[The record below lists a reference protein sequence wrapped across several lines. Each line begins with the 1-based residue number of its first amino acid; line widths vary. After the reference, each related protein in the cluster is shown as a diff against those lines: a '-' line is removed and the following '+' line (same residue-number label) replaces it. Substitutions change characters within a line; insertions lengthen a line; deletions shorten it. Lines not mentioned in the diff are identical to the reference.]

1 LKGDLAPQLTRK
13 RQQWLVLAMWVV
25 VGAWMISNAIPALT
39 EWTFPDPD
47 DPMRLMQVRDWLAG
61 QSWFDVT
68 QYRLNAPA
76 GGPMHWSRLVDI
88 PIAAVILI
96 ARLFTDQHGAE
107 TAALIAVPLLTLLIA
122 MLLIH
127 RIAYKL
133 MGSPAALLAV
143 FATPL
148 SLGAMKQ
155 MRILRIDHHGWQIVL
170 ALVAMLAVLD
180 ERPRRSGLVAGA
192 AMAFWCNISIE
203 ALPFVAA
210 LGAWLAFHWLRDASA
225 GERLK
230 IYLTG
235 LASASLLLFGL
246 THAPSVWFDHPHDAL
261 NIAHLVGFGVAALGS
276 HVAVRNIADW
286 KLRLAALAAVGVA
299 AVAAMFGVDP
309 HFLQGPFSS
318 LDPLVARE
326 WYQGV
331 DEGMPVWRLAPGDAS
346 AGFAQPLVGLL
357 GAAVAI
363 ARTEGERRERWTAFA
378 YLLGAVTL
386 SAVIVIR
393 EATTASTISLPGTA
407 FLCQLALTRARTVS
421 LAPARIV
428 ATVGAV
434 FIMAPAYAAPAL
446 VMPDNPQLVN
456 AWNQAD
462 FCTKRSMIQKLDVLP
477 GSNLAVP
484 LDITPAILASSHHS
498 AIASG
503 YHRNDGGIHDVI
515 AMFAGPL
522 PSAREIIA
530 KRHIDYVVMCRGAVE
545 SIRWGHRGPGG
556 LASLLNA
563 DRPPEWLEP
572 VAIPGLKGLHVWRV
586 RKDMV
591 IVPAA

>member
-1 LKGDLAPQLTRK
+1 MRL
-13 RQQWLVLAMWVV
+13 
-25 VGAWMISNAIPALT
+25 PALVGR
-39 EWTFPDPD
+39 EF
-47 DPMRLMQVRDWLAG
+47 
-61 QSWFDVT
+61 
-68 QYRLNAPA
+68 
-76 GGPMHWSRLVDI
+76 
-88 PIAAVILI
+88 AVVI
-96 ARLFTDQHGAE
+96 E
-107 TAALIAVPLLTLLIA
+107 V
-122 MLLIH
+122 
-127 RIAYKL
+127 
-133 MGSPAALLAV
+133 
-143 FATPL
+143 
-148 SLGAMKQ
+148 
-155 MRILRIDHHGWQIVL
+155 
-170 ALVAMLAVLD
+170 
-180 ERPRRSGLVAGA
+180 GLV
-192 AMAFWCNISIE
+192 E
-203 ALPFVAA
+203 VAR
-210 LGAWLAFHWLRDASA
+210 GGVGRF
-225 GERLK
+225 GERN
-230 IYLTG
+230 
-235 LASASLLLFGL
+235 
-246 THAPSVWFDHPHDAL
+246 PSVSIGVGHL
-261 NIAHLVGFGVAALGS
+261 EQMAH

-331 DEGMPVWRLAPGDAS
+331 DEGMPVWRLAAGDAS

-378 YLLGAVTL
+378 YLLGAVTV

-515 AMFAGPL
+515 AMPGCL
-522 PSAREIIA
+522 PF
-530 KRHIDYVVMCRGAVE
+530 VV
-545 SIRWGHRGPGG
+545 
-556 LASLLNA
+556 
-563 DRPPEWLEP
+563 
-572 VAIPGLKGLHVWRV
+572 
-586 RKDMV
+586 
-591 IVPAA
+591 

>member
-1 LKGDLAPQLTRK
+1 VTDDLAPQLTWK
-13 RQQWLVLAMWVV
+13 RQQWLVLAIWMV
-25 VGAWMISNAIPALT
+25 VGAWMIRNAIPALT

-47 DPMRLMQVRDWLAG
+47 DPMRLMQARDWLAG

-68 QYRLNAPA
+68 QYRLNPPA

-88 PIAAVILI
+88 PIAAAILI
-96 ARLFTDQHGAE
+96 ARPFVGQHGAE
-107 TAALIAVPLLTLLIA
+107 NAALVAVPLLTLLIT
-122 MLLIH
+122 MLLVH

-133 MGSPAALLAV
+133 IGTPAALLAV
-143 FATPL
+143 LATPA

-155 MRILRIDHHGWQIVL
+155 MRIMRVDHHGWQIVL

-192 AMAFWCNISIE
+192 AMALWCNISIE

-210 LGAWLAFHWLRDASA
+210 LGAWFAVEWLLDASA

-230 IYLTG
+230 SYLGG
-235 LASASLLLFGL
+235 LAASSLLLFVL
-246 THAPSVWFDHPHDAL
+246 THAPSVWFGHPHDAL
-261 NIAHLVGFGVAALGS
+261 NIAHLAGFTVAALGAGL
-276 HVAVRNIADW
+276 AVRNIADA
-286 KLRLAALAAVGVA
+286 KVRLAVLAAVGLV
-299 AVAAMFGVDP
+299 AVATMFGIDP

-326 WYQGV
+326 WYQAV
-331 DEGMPVWRLAPGDAS
+331 DEGMPVWRLAPGDAA
-346 AGFAQPLVGLL
+346 AGFAQPLVGLV
-357 GAAVAI
+357 GAAVAM
-363 ARTEGERRERWTAFA
+363 ARTEGEQRKRWIAFA

-386 SAVIVIR
+386 SAVFVIR

-407 FLCQLALTRARTVS
+407 FLCELALTRARTVS

-446 VMPDNPQLVN
+446 VMPANPQLVN

-462 FCTKRSMIQKLDVLP
+462 YCTKRSMIEKLDTLP
-477 GSNLAVP
+477 ASNLAVP
-484 LDITPAILASSHHS
+484 LDITPAILASSHHR

-515 AMFAGPL
+515 VTFAGPL
-522 PSAREIIA
+522 PSARAIIA
-530 KRHIDYVVMCRGAVE
+530 RRHIDYVVMCEGSVE
-545 SIRWGHRGPGG
+545 SIRWGNRGPGG

-563 DRPPEWLEP
+563 GHPPEWLEP
-572 VAIPGLKGLHVWRV
+572 VAISGLKGLRVWRV
-586 RKDMV
+586 RKDV
-591 IVPAA
+591 VVAPAA